1 MPQRSTLTS
10 IGGASGPADDHP
22 APSPW
27 LNFFREVRRLAA
39 TLDALEQNVT
49 NGDGE
54 GLSQ

>member
-39 TLDALEQNVT
+39 KLDALEQNVT